1 MTRSAAV
8 YSSFLCRVIRLAV
21 SIYLVFLRSLAATKL
36 HSSMILCCLSLRTTF
51 TTLSLKFLRYESNRR
66 LSVTRDISH
75 RTLPENRVF
84 CHMPR
89 PRHDASCFLLLYH
102 LFIEVFHDIKVIEDN
117 LKPGTFLLELF
128 LKFEFSVTCQGQ
140 GMTHPVFFYFTTLSF
155 KFSRYESNRRLSVTR
170 DISPRAILEIR
181 VFCHMPKPRHNAF
194 SFSYML
200 LKVI

>member
-1 MTRSAAV
+1 MLFMIASAISSSSFKLYAKASFYFTRSSENKALFSLI
-8 YSSFLCRVIRLAV
+8 SSSYFASYPTFHII
-21 SIYLVFLRSLAATKL
+21 IYLKKTAVLMDDPFYSRKLVYLLQGLLACCKYITGFIKIFSSYYL
-36 HSSMILCCLSLRTTF
+36 HSSIRQRCSPLRTSF

-117 LKPGTFLLELF
+117 L
-128 LKFEFSVTCQGQ
+128 
-140 GMTHPVFFYFTTLSF
+140 
-155 KFSRYESNRRLSVTR
+155 
-170 DISPRAILEIR
+170 
-181 VFCHMPKPRHNAF
+181 
-194 SFSYML
+194 
-200 LKVI
+200 